1 MPATLPV
8 IPRREGEYWTARQRQ
23 MHSLHYV
30 VSYRAAFKPELPD
43 YFIRKFTKAGQVV
56 GDPFCGRGTTVLQA
70 NILGRYAYAN
80 DINPFAVWL
89 TRTKTNPVPLSEV
102 CAFLAT
108 IDWEGSVA
116 EKYPPELLLFYH
128 PKTLQELL
136 ILKKRI
142 RETKSPAACFVA
154 LLAVSRLH
162 GHSPGFFSVYT
173 MPQFSVPPKAQY
185 RINRKRR
192 QVPEYR
198 PVAPR
203 LLAKAKAA
211 LQDNLVAGIR
221 RMSTHNCYTRRDAR
235 ALREWQNECI
245 DLIVTSPPFLN
256 KVDYITNNWLE
267 HWFLDIDPETF
278 RSEMLQTNSLKE
290 WQDYMGS
297 FLQEVARV
305 LKPGGIC
312 VIEAG
317 DVLYRTQKI
326 NLDEIIAAAL
336 AAAGCRVLRPV
347 EVLVQRQNF
356 SKIAHCFAVTNNSK
370 GTNTQRMLVLQKK

>member
-1 MPATLPV
+1 
-8 IPRREGEYWTARQRQ
+8 

-43 YFIRKFTKAGQVV
+43 YFIRRYTKAGQIV

-80 DINPFAVWL
+80 DISPFAVWL
-89 TRTKTNPVPLSEV
+89 TRAKTNPVPLSEV
-102 CAFLAT
+102 CSFLAG

-116 EKYPPELLLFYH
+116 ESYPPELLLFYH
-128 PKTLQELL
+128 PKTLHELL
-136 ILKKRI
+136 LLKKSI
-142 RETKSPAACFVA
+142 REAETPVARFVA

-173 MPQFSVPPKAQY
+173 MPQFSVPPQAQR

-198 PVAPR
+198 PVLPR

-211 LQDNLVAGIR
+211 LRDGQIAKIR
-221 RMSTHNCYTRRDAR
+221 RMSMHNCYTRCDAR
-235 ALREWQNECI
+235 TLYGWQSESV

-256 KVDYITNNWLE
+256 KVDYLANNWLE
-267 HWFLDIDPETF
+267 YWFLDIDPETF
-278 RSEMLQTNSLKE
+278 GAQMLQTANLEE
-290 WQDYMGS
+290 WQAYMAC
-297 FLQEVARV
+297 FLQEMERV
-305 LKPGGIC
+305 LKPGGVC

-317 DVLYRTQKI
+317 DVLYRKQTI
-326 NLDEIIAAAL
+326 NLDETIAAAL
-336 AAAGCRVLRPV
+336 AAAGCRFLQPL
-347 EVLVQRQNF
+347 EVLIQRQNF
-356 SKIAHCFAVTNNSK
+356 TKLSHCFAVTNNCK